1 MRALL
6 VLLLSCVIT
15 AARAG
20 APGPCPSFTAGW
32 ALSGSGP
39 ITGILWDQSTK
50 QMYFI
55 WTNTPVLETLYCP
68 LETQNAVMLVTEGTP
83 LGLRSENPACTVTL
97 RKNVVSDYYPVPD
110 SSVMQTFSQT
120 PQANWVQTFNYL
132 IAPRYEAILL
142 QDVNNCPV
150 LQETSSFVCN
160 LEDENGTQPIAT
172 EANAVLFTE
181 NPVCSSVPGG
191 FVWVD

>member
-1 MRALL
+1 MRIPLAILL
-6 VLLLSCVIT
+6 AMTVT

-20 APGPCPSFTAGW
+20 APGPCPSFHAGW

-39 ITGILWDQSTK
+39 ITGILWDQFTQ
-50 QMYFI
+50 QMYVL
-55 WTNTPVLETLYCP
+55 WTNTPVTETLYCP
-68 LETQNAVMLVTEGTP
+68 IEDEDKITLLVTEGTP
-83 LGLRSENPACTVTL
+83 ISLRSENPACTASL

-142 QDVNNCPV
+142 QDVNNCPI
-150 LQETSSFVCN
+150 LQDSSA
-160 LEDENGTQPIAT
+160 G
-172 EANAVLFTE
+172 
-181 NPVCSSVPGG
+181 PGG
-191 FVWVD
+191 FIWVD